1 LLQRIQDEVHRFVIT
16 FHRQLHSKSSLGSRL
31 DEIAGVGPKTRQKL
45 LTNFGSMNKMA
56 QASIS
61 ELQKLGISEKVA
73 NNIKISLTAT
83 QHHTD

>member
-1 LLQRIQDEVHRFVIT
+1 
-16 FHRQLHSKSSLGSRL
+16 
-31 DEIAGVGPKTRQKL
+31 
-45 LTNFGSMNKMA
+45 MNKMA